1 MKSYEFYFFD
11 LDGTVTDSALGIT
24 NSVMYAL
31 RKYGIIEKDR
41 EKLYEFIGPPLIDS
55 FQKYYGLSREQ
66 AWKAV
71 GFYREYYQ
79 DQGIFECQVY
89 EGLEEVLSMLCDV
102 GKKAV
107 IATSKPENYARRII
121 RHFGLEKYFHGIYG
135 MELDGARGTK
145 AEVIQY
151 ALKQCE
157 IKNVERVV
165 MIGDRSHD
173 IVGAKQNGLDSIGV
187 LYGFGSEREL
197 KKAGADILVKSIAE
211 LKKQIKSG
219 EEFPN

>member
-1 MKSYEFYFFD
+1 
-11 LDGTVTDSALGIT
+11 
-24 NSVMYAL
+24 
-31 RKYGIIEKDR
+31 
-41 EKLYEFIGPPLIDS
+41 
-55 FQKYYGLSREQ
+55 
-66 AWKAV
+66 
-71 GFYREYYQ
+71 
-79 DQGIFECQVY
+79 
-89 EGLEEVLSMLCDV
+89 MLCDV

-135 MELDGARGTK
+135 MELDGTRGTK

-157 IKNVERVV
+157 IKNVKRVV

-173 IVGAKQNGLDSIGV
+173 IVGAKQNGLDNIGV
-187 LYGFGSEREL
+187 LYGFGSEKEL
-197 KKAGADILVKSIAE
+197 KEAGADILVKSITE
-211 LKKQIKSG
+211 LKKQLKNG